1 MKSKTAQFSRLI
13 TATASQSSIYQQSA
27 QHRSI
32 NFSIFRSE
40 ENKKPDEEQGGGRK
54 VPTGF
59 EKLLK
64 RSKKPIST
72 ASEDK
77 PQEEKPKEEK
87 KTQADEENLSE
98 QEEESGDKNK
108 KGESKKDE
116 SDDK

>member
-32 NFSIFRSE
+32 NFSILRSE

-64 RSKKPIST
+64 RSKKPISV
-72 ASEDK
+72 SEDK